1 MLVNYSNLGAR
12 KLKHLT
18 KSRYFYEPVENDETL
33 TCYVTLGN
41 DESKYYYKEFAQ
53 LQKINFIYSPS
64 FVNETQFKNLTTKII
79 YDGKVVPN
87 EAFIKLN
94 QNKTIPI
101 DVYILDEEHFFI
113 LVDSNLIDKIDF
125 RNCRLQSSRIIFFDL
140 TKRIEDID
148 ITLKILLP
156 FCICVVLILSL
167 TVVILAKR

>member
-1 MLVNYSNLGAR
+1 MLVNNSNLGAR

-18 KSRYFYEPVENDETL
+18 KSGYFYEPVENDETL

-79 YDGKVVPN
+79 YNGKVVPD

-125 RNCRLQSSRIIFFDL
+125 RNCRLQSSRIIFFDS
-140 TKRIEDID
+140 TKRLEDID

-156 FCICVVLILSL
+156 FFICVVLILSL